1 MTTLWDFLG
10 VKALRDMQEQLNR
23 IEQKVDKVMA
33 QVAVEQDVLN
43 SIGDELSNIGDA
55 VQALVDDPGN
65 PLAEADLT
73 SITQPLARIKD
84 ILPHPE
90 QQV

>member
-1 MTTLWDFLG
+1 MAWSLVDLFNSA
-10 VKALRDMQEQLNR
+10 ALQR
-23 IEQKVDKVMA
+23 IEKKVDWLMA

-43 SIGDELSNIGDA
+43 SIGDELGNIGDA

-65 PLAEADLT
+65 PLTEGDL
-73 SITQPLARIKD
+73 SVITEPLARIKD

-90 QQV
+90 AQ